1 MKYDKR
7 YIEAT
12 ESRDW
17 SENLKALAA
26 VDVRTVDKS
35 TLVDIESVKI
45 DKSLSDRERVLDY
58 LKQIKNPYCYLYR
71 GTVVK
76 ISFCGKESLED
87 CLIRCL
93 ALE

>member
-7 YIEAT
+7 YIGAT

-45 DKSLSDRERVLDY
+45 DKSLSDREVL
-58 LKQIKNPYCYLYR
+58 
-71 GTVVK
+71 
-76 ISFCGKESLED
+76 
-87 CLIRCL
+87 
-93 ALE
+93 